1 MFVDYAEIE
10 VWGGKGGNGCVSF
23 RREKYLPKGGPN
35 GGDGGKG
42 GDVLLKVDPD
52 LSTLLDFHYK
62 RIYKA
67 ENGRPGQGKDKTGE
81 GGKDLVVRVPPGTVV
96 KDKESDEV
104 LTDLVSSGDDFVAAK
119 GGRGGKGNAHF
130 KSSTLQAPR
139 FAQPGENGET
149 RKIVLEL
156 KLLADVGIVGPPNAG
171 KSTLLARVSDA
182 RPKIAPYP
190 FTTLKPNLG
199 VVRLKSGK
207 SFVLADIPGLIE
219 GAHKGK
225 GLGLDFLRHVQR
237 TKMLIFLLDVTVPD
251 IPLEYDR
258 LEQELKLYD
267 LSLLEKP
274 SIIALNKTDL
284 LTDKEKKKIKV
295 NLDLPSV
302 KISAVTG
309 AGIKE
314 LLNFISRELDKGRVR
329 KKEKIKTGV
338 FQKASS

>member
-23 RREKYLPKGGPN
+23 RREKYLPRGGPN

-42 GDVLLKVDPD
+42 GGLILKVDPD

-67 ENGRPGQGKDKTGE
+67 ENGKHGEGKDRTGE
-81 GGKDLVVRVPPGTVV
+81 NGKDLVVKVPPGTVV
-96 KDKESDEV
+96 KDKESGEV
-104 LTDLVSSGDDFVAAK
+104 LGDLVSSENLFIAAK

-130 KSSTLQAPR
+130 KSSTNQAPR
-139 FAQPGENGET
+139 FAQSGEKGQM
-149 RKIVLEL
+149 RKIILEL

-182 RPKIAPYP
+182 RPKVAPYP

-199 VVRLKSGK
+199 VARLKSNK

-225 GLGLDFLRHVQR
+225 GLGLDFLRHIQR
-237 TKMLIFLLDVTVPD
+237 TKLLLFLLDVTMPD
-251 IPLEYDR
+251 IPIEYNKLR
-258 LEQELKLYD
+258 QELKLYD

-274 SIIALNKTDL
+274 AILALNKIDL
-284 LTDKEKKKIKV
+284 LTDKEKKKLKA
-295 NLDLPSV
+295 NLNIPSV
-302 KISAVTG
+302 KISALTG
-309 AGIKE
+309 VGIKE
-314 LLNFISRELDKGRVR
+314 LLNIISRELEKGRLQ
-329 KKEKIKTGV
+329 EKGEIKIGA
-338 FQKASS
+338 F

>member
-42 GDVLLKVDPD
+42 GDLILKVDPD

-67 ENGRPGQGKDKTGE
+67 ENGKHGEGKDRTGE
-81 GGKDLVVRVPPGTVV
+81 GGKDLVVKVPPGTVV
-96 KDKESDEV
+96 KDKESGEV
-104 LTDLVSSGDDFVAAK
+104 LGDLVSSENLFIAAK

-130 KSSTLQAPR
+130 KSSTNQAPR
-139 FAQPGENGET
+139 FAQTGEKGQI

-182 RPKIAPYP
+182 RPKVAPYP

-199 VVRLKSGK
+199 VVKLKSNQ

-225 GLGLDFLRHVQR
+225 GLGLDFLRHIQR
-237 TKMLIFLLDVTVPD
+237 TKLLVFLLDVTMPD
-251 IPLEYDR
+251 IPIEYNKLR
-258 LEQELKLYD
+258 QELKLYD

-274 SIIALNKTDL
+274 AILALNKIDL
-284 LTDKEKKKIKV
+284 LTDKEKKRLKV
-295 NLDLPSV
+295 NLDLPSI
-302 KISAVTG
+302 KISALTG
-309 AGIKE
+309 VGIKE
-314 LLNFISRELDKGRVR
+314 LLNIISRELEKG
-329 KKEKIKTGV
+329 KLQEKGEIKIGA
-338 FQKASS
+338 F

>member
-42 GDVLLKVDPD
+42 GDLILKVDPD

-67 ENGRPGQGKDKTGE
+67 GNGKHGEGKDRTGE
-81 GGKDLVVRVPPGTVV
+81 GGKDLVVKVPPGTVV
-96 KDKESDEV
+96 KDKESEEM
-104 LTDLVSSGDDFVAAK
+104 LGDLVSPEGLFIVAK

-130 KSSTLQAPR
+130 KSSTNQAPR
-139 FAQPGENGET
+139 FAQPGEKGQT

-182 RPKIAPYP
+182 RPKIGPYP

-199 VVRLKSGK
+199 VVSLKSGK
-207 SFVLADIPGLIE
+207 SFILADIPGLIE

-225 GLGLDFLRHVQR
+225 GLGLDFLRHIQR
-237 TKMLIFLLDVTVPD
+237 TKILVFLLDVTVPD
-251 IPLEYDR
+251 IPLEYNR
-258 LEQELKLYD
+258 LKQELKLYD
-267 LSLLEKP
+267 VSLLEKP
-274 SIIALNKTDL
+274 AILALNKIDL
-284 LTDKEKKKIKV
+284 LPDKEKEKIKV
-295 NLDLPSV
+295 NLDMPSV
-302 KISAVTG
+302 KTSSLTG
-309 AGIKE
+309 VGIKE
-314 LLNFISRELDKGRVR
+314 LLNMISRQLV
-329 KKEKIKTGV
+329 KIKIQEKEEIKIGA
-338 FQKASS
+338 F

>member
-10 VWGGKGGNGCVSF
+10 VCGGKGGNGCVSF

-42 GDVLLKVDPD
+42 GDVILKVEPD

-67 ENGRPGQGKDKTGE
+67 ENGKHGEGKDRTGE
-81 GGKDLVVRVPPGTVV
+81 GGKDLEVKVPPGTVV
-96 KDKESDEV
+96 KDKESGEM
-104 LTDLVSSGDDFVAAK
+104 LGDLVSPEDLFIVAK

-130 KSSTLQAPR
+130 KSSTNQAPR
-139 FAQPGENGET
+139 FAQTGEKGQI

-156 KLLADVGIVGPPNAG
+156 KLLADVGIVGAPNAG

-182 RPKIAPYP
+182 RPKIGPYP

-199 VVRLKSGK
+199 VVRLKSGR
-207 SFVLADIPGLIE
+207 SFILADIPGLIE

-225 GLGLDFLRHVQR
+225 GLGLDFLRHIQR
-237 TKMLIFLLDVTVPD
+237 TRLLLFLLDVTTSD
-251 IPLEYDR
+251 IPREYNKLR
-258 LEQELKLYD
+258 QELKLYD
-267 LSLLEKP
+267 LSLLEK
-274 SIIALNKTDL
+274 SAILALNKIDL
-284 LTDKEKKKIKV
+284 LTDKEREKIKID
-295 NLDLPSV
+295 LDIPSI
-302 KISAVTG
+302 KISALTG

-314 LLNFISRELDKGRVR
+314 LLNMISRQL
-329 KKEKIKTGV
+329 EKIKIQENEEIKIG
-338 FQKASS
+338 AL

>member
-42 GDVLLKVDPD
+42 GDLILKVDPD

-67 ENGRPGQGKDKTGE
+67 GNGKHGEGKDRTGE
-81 GGKDLVVRVPPGTVV
+81 DGKDLMVKVPPGTVV
-96 KDKESDEV
+96 KDKESGEV
-104 LTDLVSSGDDFVAAK
+104 LGDLVSSENLFIAAK

-130 KSSTLQAPR
+130 KSSTNQAPR
-139 FAQPGENGET
+139 FAQSGEKGQMRE
-149 RKIVLEL
+149 IILEL

-182 RPKIAPYP
+182 RPKVAPYP

-199 VVRLKSGK
+199 VVRLKSNK

-225 GLGLDFLRHVQR
+225 GLGLDFLRHIQR
-237 TKMLIFLLDVTVPD
+237 TKILVFLLDVTVPD
-251 IPLEYDR
+251 IPLEYNR
-258 LEQELKLYD
+258 LKQELKLYD

-274 SIIALNKTDL
+274 AILALNKIDL
-284 LTDKEKKKIKV
+284 LPDKEKKKIKV

-302 KISAVTG
+302 KISSLTG
-309 AGIKE
+309 VGIKE
-314 LLNFISRELDKGRVR
+314 LLNMISRQLVKIKIQE
-329 KKEKIKTGV
+329 KKEIKIGA
-338 FQKASS
+338 F

>member
-10 VWGGKGGNGCVSF
+10 VWGGKGGNGCISF

-42 GDVLLKVDPD
+42 GDLILKVDPD

-67 ENGRPGQGKDKTGE
+67 ENGKHGEGKDRTGE
-81 GGKDLVVRVPPGTVV
+81 GGKDLVVKIPPGTMV
-96 KDKESDEV
+96 KDKESGEV
-104 LTDLVSSGDDFVAAK
+104 LGDLVSPEDLFIAAK

-130 KSSTLQAPR
+130 KSSTNQAPR
-139 FAQPGENGET
+139 FAQPGEKGET
-149 RKIVLEL
+149 RKIILEL

-171 KSTLLARVSDA
+171 KSTLLARISDA
-182 RPKIAPYP
+182 RPKIGPYP
-190 FTTLKPNLG
+190 FTTLRPNLG

-207 SFVLADIPGLIE
+207 NFILADIPGLIE

-225 GLGLDFLRHVQR
+225 GLGLDFLRHIQR
-237 TKMLIFLLDVTVPD
+237 TKILVFLLDVTVPD
-251 IPLEYDR
+251 IPLEYNR
-258 LEQELKLYD
+258 LKQELKLYD

-274 SIIALNKTDL
+274 AILALNKIDL
-284 LTDKEKKKIKV
+284 LPDKEKKKIKV

-302 KISAVTG
+302 KISALTG
-309 AGIKE
+309 VGIKE
-314 LLNFISRELDKGRVR
+314 LLNIISRELEKGRLQ
-329 KKEKIKTGV
+329 EKGEVKIGA
-338 FQKASS
+338 F

>member
-1 MFVDYAEIE
+1 M
-10 VWGGKGGNGCVSF
+10 WGGKGGNGCVSF

-42 GDVLLKVDPD
+42 GDLILKVDPD

-67 ENGRPGQGKDKTGE
+67 GNGRHGEGKDRTGE
-81 GGKDLVVRVPPGTVV
+81 DGKDLVVKVPPGTVV
-96 KDKESDEV
+96 KDKESGEV
-104 LTDLVSSGDDFVAAK
+104 LGDLVSSENLFIAAK

-130 KSSTLQAPR
+130 KSSTNQSPR
-139 FAQPGENGET
+139 FAQPGEKGVM

-171 KSTLLARVSDA
+171 KSTLLAKVSDA

-199 VVRLKSGK
+199 VVRLKSNK
-207 SFVLADIPGLIE
+207 SLVLADIPGLIE

-225 GLGLDFLRHVQR
+225 GLGLDFLRHIQR
-237 TKMLIFLLDVTVPD
+237 TKLLLFLLDVTMPD
-251 IPLEYDR
+251 IPIEYNKLR
-258 LEQELKLYD
+258 QELKLYD

-274 SIIALNKTDL
+274 AILALNKIDL
-284 LTDKEKKKIKV
+284 LTEKEKKRLKA
-295 NLDLPSV
+295 NLNTPSV
-302 KISAVTG
+302 KISALTG
-309 AGIKE
+309 EGVKE
-314 LLNFISRELDKGRVR
+314 LLNMISRQL
-329 KKEKIKTGV
+329 EKIKVREKEEIKIG
-338 FQKASS
+338 AL

>member
-1 MFVDYAEIE
+1 

-42 GDVLLKVDPD
+42 GDLILKVDPD

-67 ENGRPGQGKDKTGE
+67 GNGKHGEGKDRTGE
-81 GGKDLVVRVPPGTVV
+81 DGKDLMVKVPPGTVV
-96 KDKESDEV
+96 KDKESGEV
-104 LTDLVSSGDDFVAAK
+104 LGDLVSSENLFIAAK

-130 KSSTLQAPR
+130 KSSTNQAPR
-139 FAQPGENGET
+139 FAQSGEKGQMRE
-149 RKIVLEL
+149 IILEL

-182 RPKIAPYP
+182 RPKVAPYP

-199 VVRLKSGK
+199 VVRLKSNK

-225 GLGLDFLRHVQR
+225 GLGLDFLRHIQR
-237 TKMLIFLLDVTVPD
+237 TKILVFLLDVTVPD
-251 IPLEYDR
+251 IPLEYNR
-258 LEQELKLYD
+258 LKQELKLYD

-274 SIIALNKTDL
+274 AILAVNKIDL
-284 LTDKEKKKIKV
+284 LTDEEKKKIKV
-295 NLDLPSV
+295 NLDMPSV
-302 KISAVTG
+302 KISALTG
-309 AGIKE
+309 VGIKE
-314 LLNFISRELDKGRVR
+314 LLNIISRKLEKG
-329 KKEKIKTGV
+329 KLQEKEEIKIGA
-338 FQKASS
+338 F

>member
-42 GDVLLKVDPD
+42 GDLILRVDPD

-67 ENGRPGQGKDKTGE
+67 GNGKHGEGKDRTGE
-81 GGKDLVVRVPPGTVV
+81 GGKDLVVKVPPGTVV
-96 KDKESDEV
+96 KDRESGE
-104 LTDLVSSGDDFVAAK
+104 LLGDLVLSEDLFIAAK

-130 KSSTLQAPR
+130 KSSTNQAPR
-139 FAQPGENGET
+139 FAQPGEKGEV

-156 KLLADVGIVGPPNAG
+156 KLLADVGIVGAPNAG

-182 RPKIAPYP
+182 RPKIGPYP

-199 VVRLKSGK
+199 VVRLKSGR
-207 SFVLADIPGLIE
+207 SFILADIPGLIE

-225 GLGLDFLRHVQR
+225 GLGLDFLRHIQR
-237 TKMLIFLLDVTVPD
+237 TKLLLFLLDVTISD
-251 IPLEYDR
+251 IPLEYNKLR
-258 LEQELKLYD
+258 QELKLYD

-274 SIIALNKTDL
+274 SILALNKIDL

-295 NLDLPSV
+295 NLNMPSI
-302 KISAVTG
+302 KISALAG
-309 AGIKE
+309 EGIKE
-314 LLNFISRELDKGRVR
+314 LLNMISRQL
-329 KKEKIKTGV
+329 EKIKMQEKEEIKIGA
-338 FQKASS
+338 F

>member
-10 VWGGKGGNGCVSF
+10 VWGGKGGNGCISF

-42 GDVLLKVDPD
+42 GDVTLKVEPD

-67 ENGRPGQGKDKTGE
+67 GNGKHGEGKDRTGE
-81 GGKDLVVRVPPGTVV
+81 GGKDLVVKVPPGTVV
-96 KDKESDEV
+96 KDKESGEV
-104 LTDLVSSGDDFVAAK
+104 LADLVSPEDLFIATK

-130 KSSTLQAPR
+130 KSPTNQAPR

-156 KLLADVGIVGPPNAG
+156 KLLADVGIVGAPNSG
-171 KSTLLARVSDA
+171 KSTLLAKVSDA

-199 VVRLKSGK
+199 VVRLKSGR
-207 SFVLADIPGLIE
+207 SFILADIPGLIQ

-225 GLGLDFLRHVQR
+225 GLGLDFLRHIQR
-237 TKMLIFLLDVTVPD
+237 TRLLLFLLDVTVSD
-251 IPLEYDR
+251 ISLEYNK
-258 LEQELKLYD
+258 LKQELKLYD

-274 SIIALNKTDL
+274 SILALNKIDL
-284 LTDKEKKKIKV
+284 LADKERKKLKV
-295 NLDLPSV
+295 NLDLPSM
-302 KISAVTG
+302 KISALTG
-309 AGIKE
+309 EGIKE
-314 LLNFISRELDKGRVR
+314 LLNMISRQL
-329 KKEKIKTGV
+329 EKIKILVKEEIKIGA
-338 FQKASS
+338 F

>member
-10 VWGGKGGNGCVSF
+10 VWGGKGGNGCISF

-42 GDVLLKVDPD
+42 GDVILKVDPD

-67 ENGRPGQGKDKTGE
+67 ENGKHGEGKDRTGE
-81 GGKDLVVRVPPGTVV
+81 SGKDLVVKVPPGTVV
-96 KDKESDEV
+96 KDKESGEM
-104 LTDLVSSGDDFVAAK
+104 LGDLVSSEDLFIVAK

-130 KSSTLQAPR
+130 KSSTNQAPR
-139 FAQPGENGET
+139 FAQPGEKGVM

-156 KLLADVGIVGPPNAG
+156 KLLADVGIVGAPNAG

-182 RPKIAPYP
+182 RPKIGPYP

-207 SFVLADIPGLIE
+207 SFILADIPGLIE

-225 GLGLDFLRHVQR
+225 GLGLDFLRHIQR
-237 TKMLIFLLDVTVPD
+237 TKILVFLLDVTVTD
-251 IPLEYDR
+251 IPLEYNR
-258 LEQELKLYD
+258 LKQELKLYD

-274 SIIALNKTDL
+274 AILALNKIDL
-284 LTDKEKKKIKV
+284 LTDEEKKKIKV
-295 NLDLPSV
+295 NLDMPSV
-302 KISAVTG
+302 KISALTG
-309 AGIKE
+309 EGIQE
-314 LLNFISRELDKGRVR
+314 LLNMISRQL
-329 KKEKIKTGV
+329 EKIKIQEKKEIKIGA
-338 FQKASS
+338 F

>member
-10 VWGGKGGNGCVSF
+10 VWGGKGGNGCISF

-42 GDVLLKVDPD
+42 GDVILKVDPD

-67 ENGRPGQGKDKTGE
+67 ENGKHGEGKDRTGE
-81 GGKDLVVRVPPGTVV
+81 NGKDLVVKVPPGTVV
-96 KDKESDEV
+96 KDKESGEV
-104 LTDLVSSGDDFVAAK
+104 LGDLVSSEDLFIVAK

-130 KSSTLQAPR
+130 KSSTNQAPR
-139 FAQPGENGET
+139 FAQPGEKGKT
-149 RKIVLEL
+149 RKIILEL

-171 KSTLLARVSDA
+171 KSTLLARISDA
-182 RPKIAPYP
+182 RPKIGPYP
-190 FTTLKPNLG
+190 FTTLRPNLG

-207 SFVLADIPGLIE
+207 NFILADIPGLIE

-225 GLGLDFLRHVQR
+225 GLGLDFLRHIQR
-237 TKMLIFLLDVTVPD
+237 TKILVFLLDVTVPD
-251 IPLEYDR
+251 IPLEYNR
-258 LEQELKLYD
+258 LKQELKLYD

-274 SIIALNKTDL
+274 AILALNKIDL
-284 LTDKEKKKIKV
+284 LPDKEKKKIKV

-302 KISAVTG
+302 KISALTG
-309 AGIKE
+309 VGIKE
-314 LLNFISRELDKGRVR
+314 LLNIISRELEKGRLQ
-329 KKEKIKTGV
+329 EKGEVKIGA
-338 FQKASS
+338 F

>member
-10 VWGGKGGNGCVSF
+10 VWGGKGGSGCVSF

-42 GDVLLKVDPD
+42 GDLILRVDPD

-67 ENGRPGQGKDKTGE
+67 GNGKHGEGKDRTGE
-81 GGKDLVVRVPPGTVV
+81 GGRDLVVKVPPGTVV
-96 KDKESDEV
+96 KDRESGE
-104 LTDLVSSGDDFVAAK
+104 LLGDLVLSEDLFIAAK

-130 KSSTLQAPR
+130 KSSTNQAPR
-139 FAQPGENGET
+139 FAQAGEKGQI

-182 RPKIAPYP
+182 RPKIGPYP

-199 VVRLKSGK
+199 VIRLKSGR
-207 SFVLADIPGLIE
+207 SFILADIPGLIE

-225 GLGLDFLRHVQR
+225 GLGLDFLRHIQR
-237 TKMLIFLLDVTVPD
+237 TKLLLFLLDVTISD
-251 IPLEYDR
+251 MPLEYNKLR
-258 LEQELKLYD
+258 QELKLYD

-274 SIIALNKTDL
+274 SILALNKIDL

-295 NLDLPSV
+295 NLNMPSI
-302 KISAVTG
+302 KISALTG
-309 AGIKE
+309 EGIKE
-314 LLNFISRELDKGRVR
+314 LLNMISRQL
-329 KKEKIKTGV
+329 EKIKMQEKEEIKIGA
-338 FQKASS
+338 F

>member
-10 VWGGKGGNGCVSF
+10 VWGGKGGNGCISF

-35 GGDGGKG
+35 GGDGGTG
-42 GDVLLKVDPD
+42 GDLILQVDAD

-67 ENGRPGQGKDKTGE
+67 ENGKHGEGKDRTGE
-81 GGKDLVVRVPPGTVV
+81 NGKDLVVKVPPGTVV
-96 KDKESDEV
+96 KDKESGEV
-104 LTDLVSSGDDFVAAK
+104 LGDLISSEDLFIAAK

-130 KSSTLQAPR
+130 KSSTNQAPR
-139 FAQPGENGET
+139 FAQPGEKGEM
-149 RKIVLEL
+149 RKIVLDL

-182 RPKIAPYP
+182 RPKIGPYP

-207 SFVLADIPGLIE
+207 SFILADIPGLIE

-225 GLGLDFLRHVQR
+225 GLGLDFLRHIQR
-237 TKMLIFLLDVTVPD
+237 TKILIFLLDVTAPD
-251 IPLEYDR
+251 IPLEYNR
-258 LEQELKLYD
+258 LKQELKLYD

-274 SIIALNKTDL
+274 AILALNKIDL
-284 LTDKEKKKIKV
+284 LPDKEKKKIKV
-295 NLDLPSV
+295 NLDMPSV
-302 KISAVTG
+302 KISSLTG
-309 AGIKE
+309 VGIKE
-314 LLNFISRELDKGRVR
+314 LLNIISRKLEKG
-329 KKEKIKTGV
+329 KEQEKGEIKIGA
-338 FQKASS
+338 F

>member
-42 GDVLLKVDPD
+42 GDLILKVDPD

-67 ENGRPGQGKDKTGE
+67 GNGRHGEGKDRTGE
-81 GGKDLVVRVPPGTVV
+81 DGKDLVVKVPPGTVV
-96 KDKESDEV
+96 KDKESGEV
-104 LTDLVSSGDDFVAAK
+104 LGDLVSSENLFIAAK

-130 KSSTLQAPR
+130 KSSTNQAPR
-139 FAQPGENGET
+139 FAQSGEKGET
-149 RKIVLEL
+149 RKIILEL

-225 GLGLDFLRHVQR
+225 GLGLDFLRHIQR
-237 TKMLIFLLDVTVPD
+237 TKLLLFLLDVTMPD
-251 IPLEYDR
+251 IPIEYNKLR
-258 LEQELKLYD
+258 QELKLYD

-274 SIIALNKTDL
+274 AILALNKIDL
-284 LTDKEKKKIKV
+284 LTEKEKKRLKA
-295 NLDLPSV
+295 NLDIPSV
-302 KISAVTG
+302 KISALTG
-309 AGIKE
+309 VGIKE
-314 LLNFISRELDKGRVR
+314 LLNIISRELVAKSREEER
-329 KKEKIKTGV
+329 
-338 FQKASS
+338 S

>member
-42 GDVLLKVDPD
+42 GDLILKVDPD

-67 ENGRPGQGKDKTGE
+67 GNGKHGEGKDRTGE
-81 GGKDLVVRVPPGTVV
+81 DGKDLMVKVPPGTVV
-96 KDKESDEV
+96 KDKESGEV
-104 LTDLVSSGDDFVAAK
+104 LGDLVSSENLFIAAK

-130 KSSTLQAPR
+130 KSSTNQAPR
-139 FAQPGENGET
+139 FAQPGEKGVM
-149 RKIVLEL
+149 RKIILEL

-182 RPKIAPYP
+182 RPKVAPYP

-199 VVRLKSGK
+199 VVRLKSNK

-225 GLGLDFLRHVQR
+225 GLGLDFLRHIQR
-237 TKMLIFLLDVTVPD
+237 TKILVFLLDVTVPD
-251 IPLEYDR
+251 IPLEYNR
-258 LEQELKLYD
+258 LKQELKLYD

-274 SIIALNKTDL
+274 AILAVNKIDL
-284 LTDKEKKKIKV
+284 LTDEEKKKIKV
-295 NLDLPSV
+295 NLDMPSV
-302 KISAVTG
+302 KISALTG
-309 AGIKE
+309 VGIKE
-314 LLNFISRELDKGRVR
+314 LLNIISRKLEKG
-329 KKEKIKTGV
+329 KLQEKEEIKIGA
-338 FQKASS
+338 F

>member
-42 GDVLLKVDPD
+42 GDLILKVDPD

-67 ENGRPGQGKDKTGE
+67 GNGKHGEGKDRTGE
-81 GGKDLVVRVPPGTVV
+81 DGKDLMVKVPPGTVV
-96 KDKESDEV
+96 KDKESGEV
-104 LTDLVSSGDDFVAAK
+104 LGDLVSSENLFIAAK

-130 KSSTLQAPR
+130 KSSTNQAPR
-139 FAQPGENGET
+139 FAQSGEKGQMRE
-149 RKIVLEL
+149 IILEL

-182 RPKIAPYP
+182 RPKVAPYP

-199 VVRLKSGK
+199 VVRLKSNK

-225 GLGLDFLRHVQR
+225 GLGLDFLRHIQR
-237 TKMLIFLLDVTVPD
+237 TKILVFLLDVTVPD
-251 IPLEYDR
+251 IPLEYNR
-258 LEQELKLYD
+258 LKQELKLYD

-274 SIIALNKTDL
+274 AILAVNKIDL
-284 LTDKEKKKIKV
+284 LTDEEKKKIKV
-295 NLDLPSV
+295 NLDMPSV
-302 KISAVTG
+302 KISALTG
-309 AGIKE
+309 VGIKE
-314 LLNFISRELDKGRVR
+314 LLNIISRKLEKG
-329 KKEKIKTGV
+329 KLQEKEEIKIGA
-338 FQKASS
+338 F

>member
-42 GDVLLKVDPD
+42 GDLILKVDPD

-67 ENGRPGQGKDKTGE
+67 GNGRHGEGKDRTGE
-81 GGKDLVVRVPPGTVV
+81 DGKDLVVKVPPGTVV
-96 KDKESDEV
+96 KDKESGEV
-104 LTDLVSSGDDFVAAK
+104 LGDLVSSENLFIAAK

-130 KSSTLQAPR
+130 KSSTNQSPR
-139 FAQPGENGET
+139 FAQPGEKGVM

-171 KSTLLARVSDA
+171 KSTLLAKVSDA

-199 VVRLKSGK
+199 VVRLKSNK
-207 SFVLADIPGLIE
+207 SLVLADIPGLIE

-225 GLGLDFLRHVQR
+225 GLGLDFLRHIQR
-237 TKMLIFLLDVTVPD
+237 TKLLLFLLDVTMPD
-251 IPLEYDR
+251 IPIEYNKLR
-258 LEQELKLYD
+258 QELKLYD

-274 SIIALNKTDL
+274 AILALNKIDL
-284 LTDKEKKKIKV
+284 LTEKEKKRLKA
-295 NLDLPSV
+295 NLNTPSV
-302 KISAVTG
+302 KISALTG
-309 AGIKE
+309 EGVKE
-314 LLNFISRELDKGRVR
+314 LLNMISRQL
-329 KKEKIKTGV
+329 EKIKVREKEEIKIG
-338 FQKASS
+338 AL

>member
-10 VWGGKGGNGCVSF
+10 VWGGKGGSGCVSF

-42 GDVLLKVDPD
+42 GDLILKVDAD

-67 ENGRPGQGKDKTGE
+67 GNGKHGEGKDRTGE
-81 GGKDLVVRVPPGTVV
+81 GGKDLVVKVPPGTVV
-96 KDKESDEV
+96 KDKESGEV
-104 LTDLVSSGDDFVAAK
+104 LGDLVSSENLFIAAK

-130 KSSTLQAPR
+130 KSSTNQAPR
-139 FAQPGENGET
+139 FAQPGEKGEM

-156 KLLADVGIVGPPNAG
+156 KLLADVGIVGPPNTG

-182 RPKIAPYP
+182 RPKIGPYP

-199 VVRLKSGK
+199 VVRLKSGR
-207 SFVLADIPGLIE
+207 SFILADIPGLIE

-225 GLGLDFLRHVQR
+225 GLGLDFLRHIQR
-237 TKMLIFLLDVTVPD
+237 TKLLLFLLDVTISD
-251 IPLEYDR
+251 IPLEYNKLR
-258 LEQELKLYD
+258 QELKLYD
-267 LSLLEKP
+267 LSLLGKP
-274 SIIALNKTDL
+274 SILALNKIDL

-295 NLDLPSV
+295 NLNMPSI
-302 KISAVTG
+302 KISALVG
-309 AGIKE
+309 EGIKE
-314 LLNFISRELDKGRVR
+314 LLNMISRQL
-329 KKEKIKTGV
+329 EKIKIQEKEEIKIGA
-338 FQKASS
+338 F

>member
-1 MFVDYAEIE
+1 M
-10 VWGGKGGNGCVSF
+10 WGGKGGNGCVSF

-42 GDVLLKVDPD
+42 GDLILKVDPD

-67 ENGRPGQGKDKTGE
+67 GNGKHGEGKDRTGE
-81 GGKDLVVRVPPGTVV
+81 DGKDLMVKVPPGTVV
-96 KDKESDEV
+96 KDKESGEV
-104 LTDLVSSGDDFVAAK
+104 LGDLVSSENLFIAAK

-130 KSSTLQAPR
+130 KSSTNQAPR
-139 FAQPGENGET
+139 FAQSGEKGQMRE
-149 RKIVLEL
+149 IILEL

-182 RPKIAPYP
+182 RPKVAPYP

-199 VVRLKSGK
+199 VVRLKSNK

-225 GLGLDFLRHVQR
+225 GLGLDFLRHIQR
-237 TKMLIFLLDVTVPD
+237 TKILVFLLDVTVPD
-251 IPLEYDR
+251 IPLEYNR
-258 LEQELKLYD
+258 LKQELKLYD

-274 SIIALNKTDL
+274 AILAVNKIDL
-284 LTDKEKKKIKV
+284 LTDEEKKKIKV
-295 NLDLPSV
+295 NLDMPSV
-302 KISAVTG
+302 KISALTG
-309 AGIKE
+309 VGIKE
-314 LLNFISRELDKGRVR
+314 LLNIISRKLEKG
-329 KKEKIKTGV
+329 KLQEKEEIKIGA
-338 FQKASS
+338 F

>member
-10 VWGGKGGNGCVSF
+10 VWGGNGGNGCISF

-42 GDVLLKVDPD
+42 GDLILQVDPD

-67 ENGRPGQGKDKTGE
+67 ENGKHGEGKDRTGE
-81 GGKDLVVRVPPGTVV
+81 NGKDLVVKVPPGTVV
-96 KDKESDEV
+96 KDKESGE
-104 LTDLVSSGDDFVAAK
+104 LLGDLVSSENLFIAAK

-130 KSSTLQAPR
+130 KSSTNQAPR
-139 FAQPGENGET
+139 FAQPGEKGKT
-149 RKIVLEL
+149 RKIILEL

-171 KSTLLARVSDA
+171 KSTLLARISDA
-182 RPKIAPYP
+182 RPKIGPYP
-190 FTTLKPNLG
+190 FTTLRPNLG

-207 SFVLADIPGLIE
+207 NFILADIPGLIE

-225 GLGLDFLRHVQR
+225 GLGLDFLRHIQR
-237 TKMLIFLLDVTVPD
+237 TKILVFLLDVTVPD
-251 IPLEYDR
+251 IPLEYNR
-258 LEQELKLYD
+258 LKQELKLYD

-274 SIIALNKTDL
+274 AILALNKIDL
-284 LTDKEKKKIKV
+284 LPDKEKKKIKV

-302 KISAVTG
+302 KISALTG
-309 AGIKE
+309 VGIKE
-314 LLNFISRELDKGRVR
+314 LLNIISRELEKGRLQ
-329 KKEKIKTGV
+329 EKGEVKIGA
-338 FQKASS
+338 F